1 MQVNFNQKTN
11 SYNPNFKALTPEQ
24 IANHTRHFS
33 AVDRFHCDVAR
44 GAIKLDS
51 EDIENL
57 TKLIPKLK
65 EQGEI
70 IVSRILNKIL
80 NPNDPI

>member
-65 EQGEI
+65 EKGEI
-70 IVSRILNKIL
+70 FVAFVLDLIIKKHKS
-80 NPNDPI
+80 

>member
-1 MQVNFNQKTN
+1 MQVNFKQTTN
-11 SYNPNFKALTPEQ
+11 PYNPNFKALTPEQ
-24 IANHTRHFS
+24 IAKHTRYLADADHFQ
-33 AVDRFHCDVAR
+33 CDIAR

-65 EQGEI
+65 EKGEI
-70 IVSRILNKIL
+70 FVAFVLDLIIKKHKS
-80 NPNDPI
+80 